1 MKDFRSKKVAIVANC
16 ILNQNSKVIG
26 FANNKGMVKEIVDL
40 LYEYNYGILQ
50 LPCPE
55 TLFAGARR
63 WWQVRDQYDTEGY
76 REHCRM
82 LAKPIITMLKEY
94 QKEGYDVVLIGVDG
108 SPSCGINLSPTSKKW
123 GGPPTLRDE
132 DAWNAEMVN
141 KPGIFMEVLM
151 EEIKKAGLKEPKVIG
166 VGLDLKDAEHWN
178 SEEITNIIAELKEK
192 LSK

>member
-1 MKDFRSKKVAIVANC
+1 
-16 ILNQNSKVIG
+16 
-26 FANNKGMVKEIVDL
+26 
-40 LYEYNYGILQ
+40 
-50 LPCPE
+50 
-55 TLFAGARR
+55 
-63 WWQVRDQYDTEGY
+63 
-76 REHCRM
+76 M
-82 LAKPIITMLKEY
+82 LVKPIITMLKEY

-108 SPSCGINLSPTSKKW
+108 SPFCGINLSPTSKKW

-178 SEEITNIIAELKEK
+178 SEEITNIIA
-192 LSK
+192 